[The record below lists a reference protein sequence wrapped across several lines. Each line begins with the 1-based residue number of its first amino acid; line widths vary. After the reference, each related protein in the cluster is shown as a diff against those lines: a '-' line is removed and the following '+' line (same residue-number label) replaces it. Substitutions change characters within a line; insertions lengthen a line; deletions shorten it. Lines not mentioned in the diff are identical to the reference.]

1 MALTPVPVMPVRL
14 VAPVTVKLPPV
25 LLPNCRP
32 VEAPVTVIEPAV
44 TAALEFTMRKPAAV
58 ALVALVFVLSFA
70 VLVVLPPVLLALAL
84 RVFAA
89 PTHSREMGCRPA
101 SNFPAIAAW
110 R

>member
-1 MALTPVPVMPVRL
+1 M
-14 VAPVTVKLPPV
+14 
-25 LLPNCRP
+25 
-32 VEAPVTVIEPAV
+32 
-44 TAALEFTMRKPAAV
+44 
-58 ALVALVFVLSFA
+58 LVALVFVLSFA